1 MTVELNSA
9 MTYSPDA
16 DFPLVVAARNGDI
29 SAFEELVAKY
39 DRKLLRIA
47 QNITHSTEN
56 AEEVVQTAFLKAFQ
70 NLNRFRGNAKFSTWL
85 VRITLNES
93 FMLLRRL
100 RTMPEEPW
108 DGEQKEISHLQVG
121 GEVNDWMSNP
131 ELCYSKTEFRD
142 ILKKSL
148 RKLRP
153 TLRAVFILRDIEGY
167 AIAEAAEMLNITA
180 EAVKTRLARAR
191 LQLREELTRYFRK
204 PSAKR
209 VVCQCSSQANHG

>member
-1 MTVELNSA
+1 MTAELNSV
-9 MTYSPDA
+9 MTYSSDA
-16 DFPLVVAARNGDI
+16 DFPLVVASRNGDI

-47 QNITHSTEN
+47 QNITHSPEN
-56 AEEVVQTAFLKAFQ
+56 AEEVVQSAFLKAFQ

-85 VRITLNES
+85 VRITSNES

-108 DGEQKEISHLQVG
+108 DGEQKEISHLQVR

-142 ILKKSL
+142 ILKRSL

-180 EAVKTRLARAR
+180 EAVKTRLSRAR

-204 PSAKR
+204 PNAKR
-209 VVCQCSSQANHG
+209 CLLV

>member
-1 MTVELNSA
+1 MTAELNSA

-16 DFPLVVAARNGDI
+16 DFPLVVASRNGDI

-47 QNITHSTEN
+47 QNITHSPEN
-56 AEEVVQTAFLKAFQ
+56 AEEVVQSAFLKAFQ

-108 DGEQKEISHLQVG
+108 DGEQKEISHLQVR

-131 ELCYSKTEFRD
+131 ESCYSKTEFRD
-142 ILKKSL
+142 ILKRSL
-148 RKLRP
+148 RRLRP
-153 TLRAVFILRDIEGY
+153 TLRTVFILRDIEGY

-180 EAVKTRLARAR
+180 EAVKTRLSRAR

-204 PSAKR
+204 PNAKR
-209 VVCQCSSQANHG
+209 AVCQCR